1 MALQL
6 VKWGQNI
13 PMEGV
18 KARSLDYLPHKETAV
33 NSLCGRFQGN
43 IPTPYPQLPR
53 HAQRSPMNL
62 RLLVGGPS
70 LDFVLRAFGHVTH
83 VPYPSSK
90 HVCV

>member
-1 MALQL
+1 MAVQL

-53 HAQRSPMNL
+53 HAQRSPMKPESRNL
-62 RLLVGGPS
+62 SENVMELETSGWRPES
-70 LDFVLRAFGHVTH
+70 
-83 VPYPSSK
+83 
-90 HVCV
+90 